1 MVFHG
6 SGSDYFDEAER
17 GAYFADVTEVNRD
30 MALCE
35 YLVESEQFVCP
46 LAEMQVCS
54 AASTVCA
61 EGIRNEQEFPH
72 DGCLIR
78 AVLEQSNL
86 SLDRLNMNKKLEHIT
101 EAYINKS
108 EGDATK
114 ALQLALIAERG
125 KEELEIT
132 GHEVLV
138 FLGVKIA
145 LPILCSFA
153 KDALYNKYKQIKT
166 KKDAESAKAELLAHT
181 EPLMAKVKKETVV
194 TELTRVLTPE
204 GIPEEKAKRIVEHC
218 YNEVESDLG
227 LENKSAASGKP

>member
-1 MVFHG
+1 
-6 SGSDYFDEAER
+6 
-17 GAYFADVTEVNRD
+17 
-30 MALCE
+30 
-35 YLVESEQFVCP
+35 
-46 LAEMQVCS
+46 
-54 AASTVCA
+54 
-61 EGIRNEQEFPH
+61 
-72 DGCLIR
+72 
-78 AVLEQSNL
+78 
-86 SLDRLNMNKKLEHIT
+86 MNPKREHIT
-101 EAYINKS
+101 ERYINKS

-114 ALQLALIAERG
+114 ALQLALIAER

-132 GHEVLV
+132 GLEVLV

-166 KKDAESAKAELLAHT
+166 KKYAESAKSELLAHT